1 MPVLQKSYQKDNK
14 LKNIPSFLVSREG
27 ESLPELSGPE
37 VVGFAVGVTVRRSHV
52 ATSMVY
58 LTRTDLDQAADYRT
72 EKAREVLGL
81 TCLDQAADH
90 AADLSI
96 ALRRSDIGTVD
107 RALGEIN
114 AIGWLRDDDTAIDGI
129 HAGKSVVLVQN
140 SPTSVIPKEDER
152 VEDTSIA
159 DLASQI
165 PVRAAAAPTARPQRT
180 ARETRELID
189 TVHRRVAQ
197 CAGICAYKEQSADV
211 ARHEVVAVAAVRR
224 TTLQAARP
232 APRALPHDP
241 YPLRRHISGHEA
253 WHKRLWGRGSSADFH
268 LPPPSTVFVWPRA
281 RELDVST

>member
-1 MPVLQKSYQKDNK
+1 
-14 LKNIPSFLVSREG
+14 
-27 ESLPELSGPE
+27 
-37 VVGFAVGVTVRRSHV
+37 
-52 ATSMVY
+52 MVY
-58 LTRTDLDQAADYRT
+58 LTQIDLDQAADYRT

-96 ALRRSDIGTVD
+96 ALRRSDIGTVN

-114 AIGWLRDDDTAIDGI
+114 AIDWLRDDNTAIDGT
-129 HAGKSVVLVQN
+129 HAGKAFIVVQS
-140 SPTSVIPKEDER
+140 SPTSVIPTEDKR

-159 DLASQI
+159 DLALQV
-165 PVRAAAAPTARPQRT
+165 PVVLPAAAPTPTARPQRT

-189 TVHRRVAQ
+189 SVHRRVAQ

-211 ARHEVVAVAAVRR
+211 AQQEAVAAAAVRR
-224 TTLQAARP
+224 TTLQGARP